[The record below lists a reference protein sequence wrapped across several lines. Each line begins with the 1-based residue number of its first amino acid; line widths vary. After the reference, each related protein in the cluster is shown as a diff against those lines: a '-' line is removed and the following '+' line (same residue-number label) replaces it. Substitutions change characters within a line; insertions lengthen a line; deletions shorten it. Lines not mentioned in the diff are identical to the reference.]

1 MMPARIACRLS
12 AKAVTCGSV
21 VKRVSDGNALMIPI
35 QAASTPIALSQT
47 GKNGRCVPDTA
58 NTAE

>member
-1 MMPARIACRLS
+1 M
-12 AKAVTCGSV
+12 
-21 VKRVSDGNALMIPI
+21 VKRVIPGSALMIPI
-35 QAASTPIALSQT
+35 QAASTPTAFSQT